1 MPALQALVG
10 LGGNL
15 GMPARQIAA
24 ALHRL
29 AHWPGVAGLRSS
41 RLYRSPPWGDP
52 DQPEYVNAV
61 ACLDHE
67 GGADALLAGLLAI
80 EREAGRRRG
89 GPRWGPRSL
98 DLDLLVYGAQRIDRP
113 GLQVPHP
120 RLAERPFVLLP
131 MAELVPDLVL
141 PGCGPVAARAAEV
154 DAAGTA
160 AIDWRACD

>member
-1 MPALQALVG
+1 MAAEQALVG

-15 GMPARQIAA
+15 GAPARQVAA

-29 AHWPGVAGLRSS
+29 AHWPGVTCLQAS

-52 DQPEYVNAV
+52 DQPDYVNAV
-61 ACLDHE
+61 ARLDHE

-89 GPRWGPRSL
+89 GSRWGARSL
-98 DLDLLVYGAQRIDRP
+98 DLDLLLYGDQRIDRP

-120 RLAERPFVLLP
+120 RLAGRPFVLLP
-131 MAELVPDLVL
+131 MAELVPALAL
-141 PGCGPVAARAAEV
+141 PDGLTVAARAAQV

-160 AIDWRACD
+160 AID

>member
-1 MPALQALVG
+1 MPAQQAVVG

-15 GMPARQIAA
+15 AAPARTIAA

-29 AHWPGVAGLRSS
+29 AHWPGVAALRAS

-52 DQPEYVNAV
+52 DQPDYVNAV

-67 GGADALLAGLLAI
+67 GGAHALLAGLLAI

-89 GPRWGPRSL
+89 GARWGPRSL
-98 DLDLLVYGAQRIDRP
+98 DLDLLVYGDQQIDRP

-120 RLAERPFVLLP
+120 RLADRPFVLLP
-131 MAELVPDLVL
+131 MAELLPDLAL
-141 PGCGPVAARAAEV
+141 TGHGTVAARAAEV

-160 AIDWRACD
+160 AIDWRARA

>member
-1 MPALQALVG
+1 MAAARALVG
-10 LGGNL
+10 FGGNL
-15 GMPARQIAA
+15 SVPARQIAA

-29 AHWPGVAGLRSS
+29 AHWPGVTGLRCS
-41 RLYRSPPWGDP
+41 RLYRSPPWGTA
-52 DQPEYVNAV
+52 DQPDYVNAV

-67 GGADALLAGLLAI
+67 GGADALLQGLLAI

-89 GPRWGPRSL
+89 DDRWGPRSL
-98 DLDLLVYGAQRIDRP
+98 DLDLLVYGDLRIDRP

-131 MAELVPDLVL
+131 MAELVPDLAL
-141 PGCGPVAARAAEV
+141 PGHGTVAARAAEV

-160 AIDWRACD
+160 AIDWPARA